1 MVVPLYRRQMVSR
14 TFAMGLQ
21 YRNAFCYG
29 QPSNMPGPQLVPL
42 PTKIGDKPTSAFAFD
57 HDPSDGFIISCR
69 LSVVIDSLLPL
80 LGTHKYGV
88 AADSS
93 QMLIAN
99 ASRDLDSLERYNKT
113 EAGSGK
119 ASKIKMATDDV
130 QLRLHSPSLVC
141 RPSFVVSVWKT
152 RRQCLQISYLSLLK
166 TLFSSRAN

>member
-1 MVVPLYRRQMVSR
+1 
-14 TFAMGLQ
+14 
-21 YRNAFCYG
+21 
-29 QPSNMPGPQLVPL
+29 MPGSQLVPI
-42 PTKIGDKPTSAFAFD
+42 PVKTCDDSTSALSLGSQD
-57 HDPSDGFIISCR
+57 TSDGFTISCR
-69 LSVVIDSLLPL
+69 LSVVIDSLLPI

-130 QLRLHSPSLVC
+130 QLRPHCPS
-141 RPSFVVSVWKT
+141 
-152 RRQCLQISYLSLLK
+152 
-166 TLFSSRAN
+166 